1 MRRHSLGASSRVVTH
16 EIVLSETTLR
26 ISANYTVQT
35 KQTHT
40 READSSFDELG
51 WVKRRAQIAHGLRME
66 RNEIPPSSA
75 FSESH
80 KAQVIGRCSGS
91 IRMSHH
97 MLRLY

>member
-66 RNEIPPSSA
+66 RNEIPLS
-75 FSESH
+75 
-80 KAQVIGRCSGS
+80 
-91 IRMSHH
+91 
-97 MLRLY
+97 